1 MSKSAA
7 ISTNQMF
14 CLRFGFETD
23 FMAVLSKA
31 WAIVGKLRR
40 SLVNNGHILSHL
52 FPPPSVMFQLKDF
65 KYKITKY
72 MCLKTIFSHFEYFLQ
87 HTNLQQTKINISFFL
102 FMESY
107 LKYSFQAF
115 INYTFQK
122 HLQDPL
128 KVKTKKQR
136 LPRDY
141 KKNFCPL
148 ISFLIEY
155 FVHLLPLCFGL
166 RCISIYLPRHLFTF
180 TAISTLQCNASC
192 WHLSSKW
199 FLPPSCKIHPLSV
212 GILSV

>member
-1 MSKSAA
+1 M
-7 ISTNQMF
+7 
-14 CLRFGFETD
+14 
-23 FMAVLSKA
+23 
-31 WAIVGKLRR
+31 GKLRR

-122 HLQDPL
+122 HPQDPL

-141 KKNFCPL
+141 KIVFFCPL
-148 ISFLIEY
+148 ILFLIEY

-192 WHLSSKW
+192 WHLSSK
-199 FLPPSCKIHPLSV
+199 
-212 GILSV
+212 